1 MAAAVVVQLA
11 AGLGLSMVAV
21 PPLVALDPRFVPGPL
36 LAVGAVLMFG
46 QWRADVRAVPRGI
59 LPWAVAG
66 LAVGTAL
73 GMGLAAVAPQMA
85 SRRGFGVVILLAV
98 LLAVTVPRLRPVPPM
113 LFAAGFISGA
123 MGGFSGV
130 HGPLMALAVAHLPAQ
145 AVRGVLGLFWLIA
158 YAMIVP
164 VAAIAGRFG
173 AAEGW
178 LTLMLLPGLAL
189 GVLLAR
195 PARAWLTGPR
205 LRPAILLV
213 STVSGGLLV
222 WFG

>member
-1 MAAAVVVQLA
+1 MAAATVVQLA

-36 LAVGAVLMFG
+36 LAVGALLMFG
-46 QWRADVRAVPRGI
+46 QWRADVRSVPKGI
-59 LPWAVAG
+59 LGWSIAG

-73 GMGLAAVAPQMA
+73 GMGLAAAAPGLA

-98 LLAVTVPRLRPVPPM
+98 GLAVSVPRLRPVPPI
-113 LFAAGFISGA
+113 LFGAGFISGA

-130 HGPLMALAVAHLPAQ
+130 HGPLMALAVAHLPAR
-145 AVRGVLGLFWLIA
+145 AVRGVLGLFWLVA

-164 VAAIAGRFG
+164 VAALAGRFG
-173 AAEGW
+173 MAEVW
-178 LTLMLLPGLAL
+178 LTLSLLPGLAI
-189 GVLLAR
+189 GVALAR

-205 LRPAILLV
+205 LRPVILV
-213 STVSGGLLV
+213 ISGIAGLALIA
-222 WFG
+222 FG

>member
-1 MAAAVVVQLA
+1 MTAATVVQLA

-36 LAVGAVLMFG
+36 LAAGALLMFG
-46 QWRADVRAVPRGI
+46 QWRADVRAVPKGI
-59 LPWAVAG
+59 LGWAVAG

-73 GMGLAAVAPQMA
+73 GMGLATTAPHLA

-98 LLAVTVPRLRPVPPM
+98 ALAVTVPRLRPTPPI
-113 LFAAGFISGA
+113 LLAAGFVSGA

-130 HGPLMALAVAHLPAQ
+130 HGPLMALAVAHLPAP

-173 AAEGW
+173 AAEAW
-178 LTLMLLPGLAL
+178 LTLALLPGLGI

-195 PARAWLTGPR
+195 PARVWLTGPR
-205 LRPAILLV
+205 LRPVILMV
-213 STVSGGLLV
+213 SAVSGLLLLGL
-222 WFG
+222 G